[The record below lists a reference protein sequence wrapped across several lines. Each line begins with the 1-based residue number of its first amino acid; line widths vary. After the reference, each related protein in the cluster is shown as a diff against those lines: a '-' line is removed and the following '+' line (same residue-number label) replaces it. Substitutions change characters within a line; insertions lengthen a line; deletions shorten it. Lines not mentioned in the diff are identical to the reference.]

1 MRWDMKNKN
10 RIYAALNAAMYIGLI
25 CYAVYLLSDSP
36 TIQKITSENGYT
48 IINQEPF
55 DIRLSIPTDIISE
68 DAYTLDG
75 QTFEPS
81 EITVFEYADSSIYLN
96 QIMSPKDEDGILQF
110 DFECAY
116 DLEYNG
122 EIILPYWVREDG
134 KICWDVFL
142 EPQLEIESQPDTY
155 TLFLHKY
162 GPLTEFSLFID
173 EDLCKQDGSKIEIPV
188 CANMLMY
195 MKGEKELSPNSEP
208 MSEEKIV
215 RTLKSYR
222 TSDIEIIDVVRTP
235 ESELGIIGVVAFREK
250 NSEDVYAIAFVRKDD
265 HPRELFYSEGDYPFT
280 MHDLEYS
287 GKDTVTYFVEYEKD
301 DCKEIIKY
309 SLTLEV
315 NDKNET
321 NFVHDIIER
330 RID

>member
-1 MRWDMKNKN
+1 MKNKN

-142 EPQLEIESQPDTY
+142 EPQIEIESQTDTY

-173 EDLCKQDGSKIEIPV
+173 EDLCKQDGENLEIPV
-188 CANMLMY
+188 CANELMY
-195 MKGEKELSPNSEP
+195 MKGERELSPNSEP
-208 MSEEKIV
+208 MSEEKII
-215 RTLKSYR
+215 RTFRSYR
-222 TSDIEIIDVVRTP
+222 TSDVEIIDVVRTP
-235 ESELGIIGVVAFREK
+235 ESELGIIGVVGFREN
-250 NSEDVYAIAFVRKDD
+250 NSEDVYDIAFVRKDD
-265 HPRELFYSEGDYPFT
+265 YPRELCYGEGNYPST
-280 MHDLEYS
+280 MRDLEYL
-287 GKDTVTYFVEYEKD
+287 GKDTVTYVVEYEKG

-330 RID
+330 RMD

>member
-1 MRWDMKNKN
+1 MKNKN
-10 RIYAALNAAMYIGLI
+10 RIYAPFNAAMLIGLI
-25 CYAVYLLSDSP
+25 CFGIYLLSDSP

-55 DIRLSIPTDIISE
+55 DIKLSIPTDIILE

-75 QTFEPS
+75 QKFEPS
-81 EITVFEYADSSIYLN
+81 EITVFEYAASSIYLKK
-96 QIMSPKDEDGILQF
+96 IMTPEDQDDVLQF

-116 DLEYNG
+116 DLEHNG

-162 GPLTEFSLFID
+162 GPVTEFSLFID
-173 EDLCKQDGSKIEIPV
+173 EDLCKQDGSKLEIPV
-188 CANMLMY
+188 CANELMY
-195 MKGEKELSPNSEP
+195 MKGETQLSPNSEP
-208 MSEEKIV
+208 ISEEKIV

-222 TSDIEIIDVVRTP
+222 TSDIDIIDVVRTP
-235 ESELGIIGVVAFREK
+235 ESELGIIGVVGFREN
-250 NSEDVYAIAFVRKDD
+250 NSEDVYDIAFVRKDD
-265 HPRELFYSEGDYPFT
+265 NPRELNYGEGDYPST
-280 MHDLEYS
+280 MRDLEYL
-287 GKDTVTYFVEYEKD
+287 GKDTVTYVVEYEKG

-315 NDKNET
+315 NDKNEK

>member
-1 MRWDMKNKN
+1 M
-10 RIYAALNAAMYIGLI
+10 
-25 CYAVYLLSDSP
+25 LSDPP

-55 DIRLSIPTDIISE
+55 DIKLSIPTDIILE

-75 QTFEPS
+75 QKFEPS
-81 EITVFEYADSSIYLN
+81 EITVFEYADSSIYLKK
-96 QIMSPKDEDGILQF
+96 IMTPEDQDDVLQF

-134 KICWDVFL
+134 RIVFSSFLDSKWSSSDNPESCTLSLCIADVN
-142 EPQLEIESQPDTY
+142 
-155 TLFLHKY
+155 
-162 GPLTEFSLFID
+162 GEFSLWVDKKFCVD
-173 EDLCKQDGSKIEIPV
+173 DNEAIEIPV
-188 CANMLMY
+188 SATELLY
-195 MKGEKELSPNSEP
+195 MKGETDMAPNSEP

-215 RTLKSYR
+215 RIFKSYNP
-222 TSDIEIIDVVRTP
+222 TDLEIIDVVRTP
-235 ESELGIIGVVAFREK
+235 ESELGIIGVVGFREN
-250 NSEDVYAIAFVRKDD
+250 NSEDVYDIAFVRKDD
-265 HPRELFYSEGDYPFT
+265 YPRELNYGEGDYPST
-280 MHDLEYS
+280 MRDLEYL
-287 GKDTVTYFVEYEKD
+287 GKDSVTYVVEYEKG

>member
-1 MRWDMKNKN
+1 
-10 RIYAALNAAMYIGLI
+10 
-25 CYAVYLLSDSP
+25 
-36 TIQKITSENGYT
+36 
-48 IINQEPF
+48 
-55 DIRLSIPTDIISE
+55 
-68 DAYTLDG
+68 
-75 QTFEPS
+75 
-81 EITVFEYADSSIYLN
+81 
-96 QIMSPKDEDGILQF
+96 MSPKNEDGVLQF
-110 DFECAY
+110 DFDCTY

-162 GPLTEFSLFID
+162 GSLTEFSLFID
-173 EDLCKQDGSKIEIPV
+173 EDLCKQDGENLEIPV
-188 CANMLMY
+188 CANELMY
-195 MKGEKELSPNSEP
+195 MKGERELSPNSEP

-235 ESELGIIGVVAFREK
+235 ESEHDIIGVVGFREK
-250 NSEDVYAIAFVRKDD
+250 NSEDVYSIAFVRKDD
-265 HPRELFYSEGDYPFT
+265 YPRELFYGEGDYPST
-280 MHDLEYS
+280 MRDLEYS
-287 GKDTVTYFVEYEKD
+287 GKDTVTYVVEYEKD
-301 DCKEIIKY
+301 DCKELIKY